1 MGADMVRVRFAPSPT
16 GFPHIG
22 NLRTALFNWLFAR
35 HHGGVFIL
43 RIEDTDIA
51 RKVEGAEEAI
61 LSSLRWMGLD
71 WDEGPYFQSERLP
84 LYQEAARALV
94 ERGHAYHCF
103 CSTERLSEMR
113 KEQMRRKMPPG
124 YDRLCRNLTP
134 AQREERLAQGITPVI
149 RFRIPLE
156 GQTRFNDLV
165 KGQVTFN
172 HNILDDFVLLKADG
186 FPTYHLANIVDD
198 HDMKIT
204 HVLRADEW
212 LASTPRHLLLYQ
224 AFGYEPPQFVH
235 LPMILADDRSKLS
248 KRHGAVS
255 VTEFQEEGFLPQ
267 AMVNFM
273 ALLGWSLDD
282 HTEMFTLEELVRC
295 FSVERLA
302 RTGAIFNRQK
312 LEWMNGVYLRK
323 LTLEEFVDMARP
335 YLDSDLPPSVPRP
348 LDRDYLLQMAP
359 FIQERARTLGE
370 VPGLADFFFLAEVD
384 YETGPL
390 LKGMEKDARKQGQ
403 DAAEAIPMAVQALD
417 KAMEAIEQAAEFE
430 PEPLEHGFRAL
441 GEELGLS
448 AGAFFGLLR
457 VALTGRTAS
466 PPLFSTIS
474 ILGRERCLARLRSVQ
489 KKLAVAP

>member
-1 MGADMVRVRFAPSPT
+1 
-16 GFPHIG
+16 
-22 NLRTALFNWLFAR
+22 
-35 HHGGVFIL
+35 
-43 RIEDTDIA
+43 
-51 RKVEGAEEAI
+51 
-61 LSSLRWMGLD
+61 LRWMGLD
-71 WDEGPYFQSERLP
+71 WDEGPYFQSERLS
-84 LYQEAARALV
+84 LYQEAARGLV

-103 CSTERLSEMR
+103 CSTERLDEMR
-113 KEQMRRKMPPG
+113 REQVRRKMPPG

-134 AQREERLAQGITPVI
+134 AQREERLAQGITPVT

-156 GQTRFNDLV
+156 GQTVFTDLV

-172 HNILDDFVLLKADG
+172 HSTLDDFVLLKADG

-198 HDMKIT
+198 HDMRIT

-248 KRHGAVS
+248 TRHGAVS
-255 VTEFQEEGFLPQ
+255 VTEFQEQGFLPQ

-282 HTEMFTLEELVRC
+282 HTEMFTLEELVRH

-302 RTGAIFNRQK
+302 RTGAIFNREK

-323 LTLEEFVDMARP
+323 LTVEEFVDMALP
-335 YLDSDLPPSVPRP
+335 YLDRDLPPSVPRP

-370 VPGLADFFFLAEVD
+370 VTGLADFFFLAEVD

-390 LKGMEKDARKQGQ
+390 LKGMEKDARKQGK
-403 DAAEAIPMAVQALD
+403 DIAEAIPMTVQALE
-417 KAMEAIEQAAEFE
+417 KAIVAIQQAAEFE
-430 PEPLEHGFRAL
+430 PEPLEHEFRAL

-466 PPLFSTIS
+466 PPLFNTIS
-474 ILGRERCLARLRSVQ
+474 ILGRERCLARLQVAR
-489 KKLAVAP
+489 KKLS

>member
-1 MGADMVRVRFAPSPT
+1 MVRVRFAPSPT

-43 RIEDTDIA
+43 RIEDTDVA

-84 LYQEAARALV
+84 LYQEAARGLL
-94 ERGHAYHCF
+94 ESGHAYHCF
-103 CSTERLSEMR
+103 CSTERLNEMR
-113 KEQMRRKMPPG
+113 REQIRRKMPPG
-124 YDRLCRNLTP
+124 YDRLCRSLSP
-134 AQREERLAQGITPVI
+134 AHWEERLAQGITPVV

-172 HNILDDFVLLKADG
+172 HSTLDDFVLLKADG

-198 HDMKIT
+198 HDMRIT

-255 VTEFQEEGFLPQ
+255 VTEFEEQGFLPQ
-267 AMVNFM
+267 AMTNFM
-273 ALLGWSLDD
+273 ALLGWSMDD
-282 HTEMFTLEELVRC
+282 HTEMFTLKELVRY

-302 RTGAIFNRQK
+302 RTGAIFNREK

-323 LTLEEFVDMARP
+323 FTVEEFVGMALP
-335 YLDSDLPPSVPRP
+335 YLGRDLPPSVSRP

-370 VPGLADFFFLAEVD
+370 VAGLADFFFLAEVD

-390 LKGMEKDARKQGQ
+390 LKGMEKDARKQGKA
-403 DAAEAIPMAVQALD
+403 AAEATPMAVQALD
-417 KAMEAIEQAAEFE
+417 KAMEAIQQAAEFE

-466 PPLFSTIS
+466 PPLFNTIS
-474 ILGRERCLARLRSVQ
+474 ILGRGRCLTRLKAAR
-489 KKLAVAP
+489 KKLS